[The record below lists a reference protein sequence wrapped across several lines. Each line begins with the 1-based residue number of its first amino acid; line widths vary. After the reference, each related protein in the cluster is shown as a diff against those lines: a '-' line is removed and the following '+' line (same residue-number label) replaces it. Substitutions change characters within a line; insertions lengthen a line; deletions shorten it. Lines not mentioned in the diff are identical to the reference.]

1 MVDKYK
7 IQGGNQLKG
16 EVLIGGAKNSVLKLM
31 ASAVLAKGETK
42 IYNVPELTDVGI
54 MLEVINGLGIKTNH
68 DKKEQSVTIDATDI
82 TSITAQYEYVSKMRA
97 SFIILGA
104 LISRCK
110 EAIVAL
116 PGGCAIGER
125 RVDFHIKGLEALG
138 AKIKIENG
146 YVHAKANK
154 LVGTDIYLDIPSVGA
169 TENLMLAS
177 ILAEGSTRIQNAAQE
192 PEIVDLANFLNT
204 MGADVVGAGTSEI
217 VINGVKQED
226 LHPIEYTTIP
236 DRIEAGTFMSAVVG
250 TRGKAI
256 IRNVYPAHLTFFTD
270 KLIKMGANIKLIEPT
285 AIEVSCK
292 NRLNSVNFVTQP
304 YPGFPTDLQSMA
316 MVLLSTANGVGII
329 TESLYENRFMQVQHL
344 LRMGADIHQDR
355 NHAIIKGV
363 KKLTGATVEASD
375 LRAGASLVV
384 AGLMADG
391 TTIVEKLHHIDRGYE
406 KFDEKIRN
414 LGGNIIRYN
423 DGTPSEETR
432 IHTNESRL
440 YPKLLEVIE
449 LLKNYQ
455 DELLEQAELFLNKLE
470 EQVSKEAIDRFYEL
484 IKPVNGCRWYDKNPT
499 ISKTVEILRVV
510 PPDVQKACAERFIAA
525 LKEMGIDYESPNQ
538 E

>member
-1 MVDKYK
+1 MADRYK
-7 IQGGNQLKG
+7 IQGGNQLRG

-31 ASAVLAKGETK
+31 ASAILAKGESK
-42 IYNVPELTDVGI
+42 IHNVPELTDVGI
-54 MLEVINGLGIKTNH
+54 MLEVINGLGVKTCHN
-68 DKKEQSVTIDATDI
+68 KEERYITIDATDI

-146 YVHAKANK
+146 YVHAKASR

-192 PEIVDLANFLNT
+192 PEIIDLANFLNT

-226 LHPIEYTTIP
+226 LHAIEYTTIP
-236 DRIEAGTFMSAVVG
+236 DRIEAGTFMSAVAG

-256 IRNVYPAHLTFFTD
+256 IRNIYPAHLTFFTD
-270 KLIKMGANIKLIEPT
+270 KLIKMGANIKLVEPT

-292 NRLNSVNFVTQP
+292 NRMNSVNFVTQP

-316 MVLLSTANGVGII
+316 MVLLSVANGVGII

-363 KKLTGATVEASD
+363 KKLTGATVAASD

-384 AGLMADG
+384 AGLMANG
-391 TTIVEKLHHIDRGYE
+391 TTIVENLHHIDRGYE
-406 KFDEKIRN
+406 KFDEKIRA
-414 LGGNIIRYN
+414 LGGNIIRY
-423 DGTPSEETR
+423 SEDN
-432 IHTNESRL
+432 TNE
-440 YPKLLEVIE
+440 E
-449 LLKNYQ
+449 
-455 DELLEQAELFLNKLE
+455 
-470 EQVSKEAIDRFYEL
+470 
-484 IKPVNGCRWYDKNPT
+484 
-499 ISKTVEILRVV
+499 LRVQDGSHV
-510 PPDVQKACAERFIAA
+510 
-525 LKEMGIDYESPNQ
+525 
-538 E
+538 

>member
-1 MVDKYK
+1 MADKYK

-16 EVLIGGAKNSVLKLM
+16 EVCIGGAKNSVLKLM
-31 ASAVLAKGETK
+31 ASAVLAKGKSK

-54 MLEVINGLGIKTNH
+54 MLEVINGLGVKTFH
-68 DKKEQSVTIDATDI
+68 DKEEKSVTIDATDI

-104 LISRCK
+104 LVSRCK

-146 YVHAKANK
+146 YVHAKASK

-177 ILAEGSTRIQNAAQE
+177 ILAEGATRIQNAAQE

-204 MGADVVGAGTSEI
+204 MGADVTGAGTSEI

-236 DRIEAGTFMSAVVG
+236 DRIEAGTFMSAVAG

-256 IRNVYPAHLTFFTD
+256 IRNIYPAHLTFFTD

-292 NRLNSVNFVTQP
+292 NRMNSVNFVTQP

-316 MVLLSTANGVGII
+316 MVLLSMANGVGII

-363 KKLTGATVEASD
+363 KRLTGATVAASD

-384 AGLMADG
+384 AGLMANG
-391 TTIVEKLHHIDRGYE
+391 VTTVENLHHIDRGYE
-406 KFDEKIRN
+406 KFDEKLRA

-423 DGTPSEETR
+423 DTT
-432 IHTNESRL
+432 TNEELRLPDGSRL
-440 YPKLLEVIE
+440 
-449 LLKNYQ
+449 
-455 DELLEQAELFLNKLE
+455 
-470 EQVSKEAIDRFYEL
+470 
-484 IKPVNGCRWYDKNPT
+484 
-499 ISKTVEILRVV
+499 
-510 PPDVQKACAERFIAA
+510 
-525 LKEMGIDYESPNQ
+525 
-538 E
+538 